1 MSDCKNTEST
11 QILNNVKLLNKLV
24 NSDHNI
30 DKDNLINLKIEL
42 NKVVNSLNILINNC
56 SDEKCI
62 SNNEI
67 IELSCLLQH

>member
-24 NSDHNI
+24 NADHNI
-30 DKDNLINLKIEL
+30 DKDNLINLKMEL
-42 NKVVNSLNILINNC
+42 NKVVNSLNVLINNC

-62 SNNEI
+62 SNSEI

>member
-42 NKVVNSLNILINNC
+42 NKVVNCLNILINNC